1 MNEAG
6 ADRPILIRLDVQR
19 DGADAEEV
27 DTLTRRLYA
36 ELSGLAIED
45 PEHLPRGA
53 TPNGAKVTDPVT
65 LGALAIAVLPSLL
78 PKIMDF
84 LDKWSQR
91 AADSK
96 IKLKIVRS
104 GDSVEIELPAK
115 HGRNREAGLGC
126 GAPDGRKIG
135 RLARSGVN
143 RGSSRTAPCDDRP
156 RRSDLLSPQGARRR
170 RERAG
175 EGAARPGDR
184 RLRDRS
190 GRTQWIVAARARGDR
205 GLPSSPLSGRP
216 ARLVLLGTRGPQR
229 SWPAI

>member
-1 MNEAG
+1 M
-6 ADRPILIRLDVQR
+6 IRLDVQR

-36 ELSGLAIED
+36 ELSGLEL
-45 PEHLPRGA
+45 EHLEHVRGGA

-115 HGRNREAGLGC
+115 LGSKEEIAKLVSAAALPT
-126 GAPDGRKIG
+126 GAK
-135 RLARSGVN
+135 
-143 RGSSRTAPCDDRP
+143 
-156 RRSDLLSPQGARRR
+156 
-170 RERAG
+170 
-175 EGAARPGDR
+175 
-184 RLRDRS
+184 
-190 GRTQWIVAARARGDR
+190 
-205 GLPSSPLSGRP
+205 
-216 ARLVLLGTRGPQR
+216 
-229 SWPAI
+229 